1 MTKTLLNLS
10 KRGVKFNGVIAA
22 DDNLA
27 IAAVKYAKKKKLK
40 IPEDFAVIGY
50 NNSIL
55 TCCEPEL
62 TSIDNKL
69 DTLCRQLITSLME
82 VLAGNSI
89 PKKALFS
96 GELVKRGTTPF

>member
-1 MTKTLLNLS
+1 MP
-10 KRGVKFNGVIAA
+10 R
-22 DDNLA
+22 
-27 IAAVKYAKKKKLK
+27 KKLK

-55 TCCEPEL
+55 TACCEPEL

-89 PKKALFS
+89 PKKALFRENWS
-96 GELVKRGTTPF
+96 NGELRLFRTCLNRFCVCALLVTNPRSILVQ